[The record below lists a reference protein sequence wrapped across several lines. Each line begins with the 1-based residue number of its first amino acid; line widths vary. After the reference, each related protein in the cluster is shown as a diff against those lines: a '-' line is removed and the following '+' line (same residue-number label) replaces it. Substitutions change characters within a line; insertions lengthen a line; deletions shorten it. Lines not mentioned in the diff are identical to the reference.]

1 MQAMLAMQAGELT
14 AAKDRCGQMIERSY
28 CEAPPAPD
36 LAAKVRCVWFRRV
49 GQAAAVC
56 PVRIVPDGCMD
67 LIWRYGGGHG
77 ALFVAGPDTTAQVSR
92 MPAGTAFVGLRFT
105 PGAAA
110 AVLGVPASELVDAR
124 PDAGAL
130 WGRAAAALTRRLEDA
145 GPTAAAALLEDAVR
159 RRLADAPPPDPVVQQ
174 VVTALE
180 RGPRRGPALIEQLAQ
195 CIGISER
202 QLHRRCRA
210 ALGYGPRTFAGI
222 VRFQRFLAL
231 AGGPGPHS
239 LAVLAAESG
248 YADQA
253 HLSREVGRLT
263 GLTPTRLLVEHAG

>member
-1 MQAMLAMQAGELT
+1 
-14 AAKDRCGQMIERSY
+14 MIERSY
-28 CEAPPAPD
+28 GEAPPAPD
-36 LAAKVRCVWFRRV
+36 LAAQVRCVWFRRV
-49 GQAAAVC
+49 GQAEAAR
-56 PVRIVPDGCMD
+56 PVRIVPDGCRD

-130 WGRAAAALTRRLEDA
+130 WGRAAGELIRRLEGA
-145 GPTAAAALLEDAVR
+145 GSTAAAAALLEDAVR
-159 RRLADAPPPDPVVQQ
+159 RRLVVAPPPDPVVQQ
-174 VVTALE
+174 VVASLE
-180 RGPRRGPALIEQLAQ
+180 RGPRRGLALIEQLARR
-195 CIGISER
+195 IGISER

-222 VRFQRFLAL
+222 ARFQRFLAL
-231 AGGPGPHS
+231 AGDPGPRS
-239 LAVLAAESG
+239 LAALAAESG
-248 YADQA
+248 YADQP

-263 GLTPTRLLVEHAG
+263 GLTPARLLAEHAG